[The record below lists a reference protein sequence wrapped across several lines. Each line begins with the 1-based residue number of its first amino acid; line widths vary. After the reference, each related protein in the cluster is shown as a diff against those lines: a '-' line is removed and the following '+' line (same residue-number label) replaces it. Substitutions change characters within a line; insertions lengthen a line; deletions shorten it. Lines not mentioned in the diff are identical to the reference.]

1 MSYQIRC
8 TWAAQHKMI
17 LRCTVWCFGKHSDVD
32 PILDRKT
39 ILRWS
44 CFDSFEKRAP
54 GTGCSVAWESRDAV
68 SVSYVIV
75 IFITCFLLPLAVITF
90 SYYKLLKA
98 IRKVCHVA
106 KHF

>member
-44 CFDSFEKRAP
+44 RFDSFEKRAP
-54 GTGCSVAWESRDAV
+54 GPNLGPASTNRDLRLYPEVCFSCIVTNLHLSV
-68 SVSYVIV
+68 I
-75 IFITCFLLPLAVITF
+75 
-90 SYYKLLKA
+90 
-98 IRKVCHVA
+98 
-106 KHF
+106 

>member
-54 GTGCSVAWESRDAV
+54 GLDFIIRWGSAV
-68 SVSYVIV
+68 HYLLVFTIKKRCVLLIDIV
-75 IFITCFLLPLAVITF
+75 E
-90 SYYKLLKA
+90 
-98 IRKVCHVA
+98 
-106 KHF
+106 